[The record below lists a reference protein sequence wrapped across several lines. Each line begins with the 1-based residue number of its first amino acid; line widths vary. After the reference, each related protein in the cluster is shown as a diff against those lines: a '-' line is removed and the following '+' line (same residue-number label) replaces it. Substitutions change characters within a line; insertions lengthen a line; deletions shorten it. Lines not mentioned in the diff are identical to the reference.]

1 MTSSLNRMND
11 IDVADSVGEMSVFL
25 SRHLRFSGVTI
36 LIKMM
41 SMSLTN
47 LTSSIVNNNQNAFKP
62 TYQAIQGKYS
72 EVFAS
77 RTP

>member
-1 MTSSLNRMND
+1 MND
-11 IDVADSVGEMSVFL
+11 IDVADRWVLVGEMSVFV
-25 SRHLRFSGVTI
+25 SRFSGSTI
-36 LIKMM
+36 LIKMI
-41 SMSLTN
+41 SMLLTN
-47 LTSSIVNNNQNAFKP
+47 LTSSIVNYNQDAFKP